1 MFMIIVISSLLIS
14 GYLYAMYKLLEYI
27 NSEINN
33 VINNLDSVNDN
44 LNNIIDRV
52 NKNEILL
59 SKLLNPPSTGTKLYT
74 INEADCET
82 ESESDINSEIE
93 NKNEI
98 NINDIKNEIS
108 DVVNKKYIDSSDEE
122 NDDEENDDEES
133 DEEISDQESDNEE
146 IRQPEITKE

>member
-1 MFMIIVISSLLIS
+1 MFMIIVISSVLIS

-27 NSEINN
+27 NREINN
-33 VINNLDSVNDN
+33 VSNNLDSVNDN

-82 ESESDINSEIE
+82 ESESDINNEIE

-122 NDDEENDDEES
+122 NDDEES
-133 DEEISDQESDNEE
+133 DEEVSDQESDNEE